1 MKKALSLLL
10 SAVLVLSAA
19 SVAAF
24 AADSFSLDKAYDS
37 DGYYSEDVGE
47 SGNGDITVS
56 GSFAIDG
63 TLAVSIPDRVA
74 PGSTFYIPLFE
85 DPTDNV
91 GGVVYEDITNTDYF
105 KFKLDKDTNSKLISS
120 ITVVTDKRLAGSART
135 SYLKVV
141 LNDMTDTDEMK
152 TDGTITFKAKADLS
166 SYSGKSSKP
175 SSYVD
180 DSTDTWES
188 GDTVTID
195 YTFCGSNEKATNDD
209 NPDVGD
215 RVYMDPD
222 ANATNTLIWGDDRAA
237 LKFDADDDASKF
249 YARLSTSN
257 MSDVY
262 AEYGD
267 PVDADLWFYNFV
279 GSPTVPATSK
289 ATLTLGIPWDDDDDY
304 TPDPESCYI
313 YTLDSD
319 GYLTDVT
326 ASFTY
331 SEDDQEIP
339 GWSIRTRQLGTYIV
353 SDTELDVYASDGGD
367 VEDVEDDATAD
378 STVSDGKDIPNTG
391 SSDMVNV
398 AVLAAVLSLSAA
410 GAVAFRK
417 AAK

>member
-1 MKKALSLLL
+1 
-10 SAVLVLSAA
+10 
-19 SVAAF
+19 
-24 AADSFSLDKAYDS
+24 
-37 DGYYSEDVGE
+37 
-47 SGNGDITVS
+47 
-56 GSFAIDG
+56 
-63 TLAVSIPDRVA
+63 
-74 PGSTFYIPLFE
+74 
-85 DPTDNV
+85 
-91 GGVVYEDITNTDYF
+91 
-105 KFKLDKDTNSKLISS
+105 
-120 ITVVTDKRLAGSART
+120 
-135 SYLKVV
+135 
-141 LNDMTDTDEMK
+141 
-152 TDGTITFKAKADLS
+152 
-166 SYSGKSSKP
+166 
-175 SSYVD
+175 
-180 DSTDTWES
+180 
-188 GDTVTID
+188 
-195 YTFCGSNEKATNDD
+195 
-209 NPDVGD
+209 
-215 RVYMDPD
+215 MDPD
-222 ANATNTLIWGDDRAA
+222 ANDTNTLIWGDDRAA

-304 TPDPESCYI
+304 TPDPENCYI

-353 SDTELDVYASDGGD
+353 SDTELDVYASDDGD